1 MDNNDYM
8 QRVRE
13 RFYKQVKETNWG
25 IAEEQVYKVRGRK
38 AKPRVLAEQILRSR
52 KEYKQVQPTKFFN
65 LFSFTN
71 NSLKNG
77 LSVKAS
83 PCLLSNT

>member
-1 MDNNDYM
+1 MEDNYM

-25 IAEEQVYKVRGRK
+25 ITEERVCKPRGCK
-38 AKPRVLAEQILRSR
+38 AKPRVLAEQTLRSR

-65 LFSFTN
+65 FN
-71 NSLKNG
+71 
-77 LSVKAS
+77 
-83 PCLLSNT
+83 

>member
-1 MDNNDYM
+1 MMEDNYM

-25 IAEEQVYKVRGRK
+25 VTEERVCRARGRK
-38 AKPRVLAEQILRSR
+38 AKPRVIAEQILRSR

-65 LFSFTN
+65 FN
-71 NSLKNG
+71 
-77 LSVKAS
+77 
-83 PCLLSNT
+83 

>member
-1 MDNNDYM
+1 MMEDNYM

-13 RFYKQVKETNWG
+13 RFYKQVKQTNWG
-25 IAEEQVYKVRGRK
+25 VTEERVCKPRGRK

-65 LFSFTN
+65 FN
-71 NSLKNG
+71 
-77 LSVKAS
+77 
-83 PCLLSNT
+83 

>member
-1 MDNNDYM
+1 MIEDNYM

-25 IAEEQVYKVRGRK
+25 ITEERVCKPRGRK
-38 AKPRVLAEQILRSR
+38 AKPRVLAEQTLRSR

-65 LFSFTN
+65 FN
-71 NSLKNG
+71 
-77 LSVKAS
+77 
-83 PCLLSNT
+83 

>member
-1 MDNNDYM
+1 MEDNYM

-25 IAEEQVYKVRGRK
+25 ITEERVCKPRGRK
-38 AKPRVLAEQILRSR
+38 AKPRVLAEQTLRSR

-65 LFSFTN
+65 FN
-71 NSLKNG
+71 
-77 LSVKAS
+77 
-83 PCLLSNT
+83 

>member
-1 MDNNDYM
+1 MEDNYM

-25 IAEEQVYKVRGRK
+25 VTEERVCKPRGRK

-52 KEYKQVQPTKFFN
+52 KEYKQVPQTKFFN
-65 LFSFTN
+65 FN
-71 NSLKNG
+71 
-77 LSVKAS
+77 
-83 PCLLSNT
+83 

>member
-1 MDNNDYM
+1 MMEDNYM

-25 IAEEQVYKVRGRK
+25 VADERICKARGRK
-38 AKPRVLAEQILRSR
+38 AKPRVIAEQILRSK

-65 LFSFTN
+65 FN
-71 NSLKNG
+71 
-77 LSVKAS
+77 
-83 PCLLSNT
+83 